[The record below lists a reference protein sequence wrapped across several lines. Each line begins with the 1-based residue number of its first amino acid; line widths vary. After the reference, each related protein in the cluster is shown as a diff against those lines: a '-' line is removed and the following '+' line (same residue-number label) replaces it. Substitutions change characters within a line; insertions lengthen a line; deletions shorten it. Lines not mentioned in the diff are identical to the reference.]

1 MKTVNRWLSMLLVV
15 AMLLSFTGTVAY
27 AADSDLT
34 YAVGSASVDVS
45 TGTKEVTVP
54 VSLTSNALGLAGA
67 VLALEYDDTALT
79 YTGASAIAPDFT
91 VAPNTAKN
99 TITFDRLDNY
109 TELGEIFSLTFAVK
123 DSAPNGKYEVKLAAT
138 ENSPSVFLNE
148 DGESTTDITNVS
160 FTPGTITVSGVAAQ
174 PQVTSLVLKKAATD
188 TDLTELKLSISK
200 VGTVYS
206 SSVRAEFE
214 AKEGADTTVTWES
227 SNENV
232 AAVENKVNTSTGKTS
247 AVSPPRAW
255 APPSSPRTA
264 AIRRPASR

>member
-1 MKTVNRWLSMLLVV
+1 MKTVKRWISMLLVV

-91 VAPNTAKN
+91 VTPNTAKN

-138 ENSPSVFLNE
+138 ENSSSVFLNE

-174 PQVTSLVLKKAATD
+174 PKVTSL
-188 TDLTELKLSISK
+188 KLMQ
-200 VGTVYS
+200 
-206 SSVRAEFE
+206 
-214 AKEGADTTVTWES
+214 TTQ
-227 SNENV
+227 
-232 AAVENKVNTSTGKTS
+232 
-247 AVSPPRAW
+247 R
-255 APPSSPRTA
+255 
-264 AIRRPASR
+264 